1 MQWNEIKQNSGGGSI
16 GLIAALSAIT
26 MLFAAFS
33 SAYIVRRG
41 LGNDWEP
48 ISLPKIVVVAP
59 FLLLL
64 GSVFLEYG
72 WRGRSRS
79 KMVRG
84 SLFTAAG
91 LGALFV
97 CAQVY
102 GWLKLSAGVSIPTH
116 PAATFFCIFSVSF
129 SAFVSG
135 GIVALIVKIG
145 SLWGKAR
152 GQLPSKNVIY
162 YWHYLSLLGLY
173 LLGLLY
179 WGN

>member
-1 MQWNEIKQNSGGGSI
+1 MESNEIKQISGGNSI

-41 LGNDWEP
+41 LGNDWAP
-48 ISLPKIVVVAP
+48 LSLPKIIALTP
-59 FLLLL
+59 FLLIL

-72 WRGRSRS
+72 WKG
-79 KMVRG
+79 KGKIVYW
-84 SLFTAAG
+84 SLSTAAA
-91 LGALFV
+91 LGTLFV
-97 CAQVY
+97 CAQIY
-102 GWLKLSAGVSIPTH
+102 GWLKLSAGVRIPTH

-129 SAFVSG
+129 CLFVSG
-135 GIVALIVKIG
+135 GIVALIA
-145 SLWGKAR
+145 SLGRGAR
-152 GQLPSKNVIY
+152 GELHSKNVIY
-162 YWHYLSLLGLY
+162 YWHYLSLLWLY

>member
-1 MQWNEIKQNSGGGSI
+1 MERNEIKQTSSVSAI

-48 ISLPKIVVVAP
+48 LALPKIIAVTP
-59 FLLLL
+59 FLLIL

-72 WRGRSRS
+72 GKGKGGR
-79 KMVRG
+79 KFVW
-84 SLFTAAG
+84 SLSTAAG

-97 CAQVY
+97 CAQIF
-102 GWLKLSAGVSIPTH
+102 GWLKLSAGVRIPTH
-116 PAATFFCIFSVSF
+116 PAATFFCIFSVSI
-129 SAFVSG
+129 SLFVSG
-135 GIVALIVKIG
+135 GIVALLA
-145 SLWGKAR
+145 SLGRGAR
-152 GQLPSKNVIY
+152 GELHSKNVIY
-162 YWHYLSLLGLY
+162 YWHYLSLLWLY

>member
-1 MQWNEIKQNSGGGSI
+1 MQRNEIKQISGGSSI

-41 LGNDWEP
+41 LGNDWAP
-48 ISLPKIVVVAP
+48 LSLPKIIVLTP
-59 FLLLL
+59 FLLIL

-72 WRGRSRS
+72 WKGGRKIVSWS
-79 KMVRG
+79 
-84 SLFTAAG
+84 SSTAAG
-91 LGALFV
+91 LGTLFV
-97 CAQVY
+97 CAQIY
-102 GWLKLSAGVSIPTH
+102 GWLKLSAGVRIPTH

-129 SAFVSG
+129 CLFVSG
-135 GIVALIVKIG
+135 GIVALIA
-145 SLWGKAR
+145 SLGRGAR
-152 GQLPSKNVIY
+152 DELYSKNVIY
-162 YWHYLSLLGLY
+162 YWHYLSLLWLY